1 LVKLNEDKKGLG
13 KMSASKEEYIGKECI
28 WKQLIE
34 LFPGKWIALHNYE
47 MDGSTLIKGVV
58 DDIMSDDESK
68 ERMIKYI
75 DSNHICRRTTEW
87 LGGSYANVRI
97 IQSRD

>member
-1 LVKLNEDKKGLG
+1 
-13 KMSASKEEYIGKECI
+13 
-28 WKQLIE
+28 
-34 LFPGKWIALHNYE
+34 

-58 DDIMSDDESK
+58 DDIMSDEESK

-87 LGGSYANVRI
+87 LGESYANVRI